1 MAGMHILLDP
11 PTTFLKI
18 GGATDLEIWYGQKT
32 HPRQFSIKHH
42 RFAIR
47 CCQAGV
53 QLFNKIEFVLT
64 PQLQAL
70 AHLGHLLSQGA
81 CRLMPHCW
89 YLTVFLT
96 F

>member
-1 MAGMHILLDP
+1 MAGMHMLLDP
-11 PTTFLKI
+11 LTTFLKI
-18 GGATDLEIWYGQKT
+18 GRATDLEIWYGQKT

-47 CCQAGV
+47 CCQARV
-53 QLFNKIEFVLT
+53 KLFNKIEFVLT
-64 PQLQAL
+64 PQPPAL
-70 AHLGHLLSQGA
+70 AHLGYLLSQGA